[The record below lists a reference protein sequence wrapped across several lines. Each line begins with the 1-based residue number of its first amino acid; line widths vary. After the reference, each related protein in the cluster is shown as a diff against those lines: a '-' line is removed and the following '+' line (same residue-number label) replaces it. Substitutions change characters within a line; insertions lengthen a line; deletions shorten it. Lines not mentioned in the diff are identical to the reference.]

1 MEERWS
7 LRSTAGQTPA
17 KLCLSPRRLRIRLFL
32 QGYKERANKIVVF
45 GGSEGIA
52 R

>member
-1 MEERWS
+1 MEKRRA

-32 QGYKERANKIVVF
+32 QGYKERAQEIEIF
-45 GGSEGIA
+45 EGSEVNL
-52 R
+52 